1 MNGEIVAS
9 KSPKISIR
17 VYPWHDL
24 AWDLA
29 LAEGMDPA
37 EIERRHKANEDDDW
51 SSELKVGEVVDLR
64 RTFTKGQIRES
75 MDREQETASIQ
86 DAINTNISTHLWRDI
101 LQGKL
106 PVRKANGNPLEGEPT
121 QFKMRG
127 PDTPHLTLGEG
138 NDWLTKNRYLQEWVP
153 SDLKNPKGANRNGA
167 GRPDS
172 AAPVTN
178 WRHLVQAEAYEHWLR
193 LRASGANPSVFS
205 ICPDM
210 AKWCAQQGIKGD
222 KKQDPKAGTIRNTV
236 LGAGH
241 WKPPPHSVEQAKD
254 HVAQTAQMKV
264 AQEQK

>member
-1 MNGEIVAS
+1 MAT
-9 KSPKISIR
+9 KTPKISVR

-29 LAEGMDPA
+29 LAEGMNPA
-37 EIERRHKANEDDDW
+37 EIERRLDQNSKNDRPRQPIPAGL
-51 SSELKVGEVVDLR
+51 SFAEVVKQTSVQLVLEAECD
-64 RTFTKGQIRES
+64 KEA
-75 MDREQETASIQ
+75 ASIK
-86 DAINTNISTHLWRDI
+86 DEINTYISTQLWRDI
-101 LQGKL
+101 LEGNL
-106 PVRKANGNPLEGEPT
+106 AVRKANGNPMNGDPKL
-121 QFKMRG
+121 FKMLG
-127 PDTPHLTLGEG
+127 PEAPHLRLGEG

-153 SDLKNPKGANRNGA
+153 GDLKNPKGTNSNCA
-167 GRPDS
+167 GRPNS

-178 WRHLVQAEAYEHWLR
+178 WRHLVQAEAYKHWLR
-193 LRASGANPSVFS
+193 LRASGANPSVNS

-210 AKWCAQQGIKGD
+210 AKWCAKQGIKGD
-222 KKQDPKAGTIRNTV
+222 KNQDPKAGTIRNTV